1 MVKPLRHSF
10 SPSLTLTLFFA
21 ITRYAG
27 RQGEETKQ
35 FPSAM
40 EEACKIVEKTVNAEM
55 CKRKRFPLEWGG
67 DPGDPNGQ
75 GLTWRANFA
84 AANCYEGAKETV
96 GFHSDRLTSIG
107 PYPTIASLSL
117 GTCCSDLLF

>member
-1 MVKPLRHSF
+1 MHGEAICVTP
-10 SPSLTLTLFFA
+10 SPSLTLTPFA
-21 ITRYAG
+21 TRYNG
-27 RQGEETKQ
+27 RQSEETKE

-75 GLTWRANFA
+75 GLTWRVNFA
-84 AANCYEGAKETV
+84 AANCYEGAKEAV
-96 GFHSDRLTSIG
+96 GFHSDRLTTIG

-117 GTCCSDLLF
+117 GT